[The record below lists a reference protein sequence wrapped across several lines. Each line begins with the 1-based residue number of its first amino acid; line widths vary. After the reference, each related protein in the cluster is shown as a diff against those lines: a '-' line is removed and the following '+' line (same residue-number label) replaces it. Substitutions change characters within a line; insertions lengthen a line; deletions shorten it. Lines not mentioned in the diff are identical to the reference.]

1 MGKHGKHRPLV
12 RPAFIAA
19 ICLLASPADAC
30 RLALVLAMDVSS
42 SVDDAE
48 DLLQRNGLA
57 AALWAPQV
65 QDAFFISPD
74 PVALQ
79 VFEWSGRGHQTELIG
94 WTMIQKP
101 ADLLAV
107 AAKLSNSMR
116 SASGLP
122 TAMGHALAYASIQ
135 LQDAPP
141 CLFQTIDMAGDGA
154 NNAGFSPASVY
165 ATFPFDG
172 VTVNGLVIGEV
183 ESGAQGYYE
192 TEVIRGPA
200 SFVEVASAFA
210 DFEATMQRKLIRE
223 LTVHVI
229 GGAVTPTKD
238 QG

>member
-1 MGKHGKHRPLV
+1 MK
-12 RPAFIAA
+12 PAFIAA
-19 ICLLASPADAC
+19 FCLLAAPADAC

-42 SVDDAE
+42 SVDNAE

-57 AALWAPQV
+57 AALVSPQV

-79 VFEWSGRGHQTELIG
+79 IFEWSGRGHQTELVG
-94 WTMIQKP
+94 WTMIQAP
-101 ADLLAV
+101 SDLLVV
-107 AAKLSNSMR
+107 ASKLSNSMR

-135 LQDAPP
+135 LQDAPH

-154 NNAGFSPASVY
+154 NNAGFEPASVY

-172 VTVNGLVIGEV
+172 VTVNGLVIREGEN
-183 ESGAQGYYE
+183 GAQRYYE
-192 TEVIRGPA
+192 TEVMRGPL
-200 SFVEVASAFA
+200 SFVEVASGFA
-210 DFEATMQRKLIRE
+210 DFESTMQRKLIRE
-223 LTVHVI
+223 LDVQII
-229 GGAVTPTKD
+229 GSTVTPTKD

>member
-1 MGKHGKHRPLV
+1 MK
-12 RPAFIAA
+12 PAFIAA
-19 ICLLASPADAC
+19 FCLLAAPADAC

-42 SVDDAE
+42 SVDNAE

-57 AALWAPQV
+57 AALVSPQV

-79 VFEWSGRGHQTELIG
+79 IFEWSGRGHQTELVG
-94 WTMIQKP
+94 WTMIQAP
-101 ADLLAV
+101 SDLLVV
-107 AAKLSNSMR
+107 ASKLSNSMR

-154 NNAGFSPASVY
+154 NNAGFEPASVY

-172 VTVNGLVIGEV
+172 VTVNGLVIREGEN
-183 ESGAQGYYE
+183 GAQRYYE
-192 TEVIRGPA
+192 TEVMRGPL
-200 SFVEVASAFA
+200 SFVEVASGFA
-210 DFEATMQRKLIRE
+210 DFESTMQRKLIRE
-223 LTVHVI
+223 LDVQII
-229 GGAVTPTKD
+229 GSTVTPTKD